1 MDQTG
6 RRFSST
12 TQSRVLRFHVG
23 LGAMASLD
31 YFPAFLD
38 FVSLATV
45 QHAEFLVVEVSE
57 REREIPRNLEK
68 HLLVSG

>member
-1 MDQTG
+1 M
-6 RRFSST
+6 
-12 TQSRVLRFHVG
+12 G